1 MKNIAIVEDQIE
13 FATIIKK
20 YITEFSETNN
30 EEFNV
35 VHFSNAI
42 DFLNNYKPI
51 YAVVL
56 MDIQM
61 PYLDGMEASFK
72 LRDLDKSVPLIFIT
86 NLVQFAQK
94 GYEVDAIGF
103 LVKPVSYYDFSLK
116 FRKALDIYM
125 TVESKN
131 VTIDTPNGI
140 YRTSSDKI
148 MYVEIMNHRLYYH
161 LVDKIIEKTGVLKEA
176 EKELQKFGFLKCNQC
191 YLVNPKFIISV
202 KGKELI
208 VGNDKL
214 QISRPKYNTF
224 MMELT
229 NWYAGQGNK

>member
-1 MKNIAIVEDQIE
+1 MKNIAIVEDQIQ
-13 FATIIKK
+13 FATTIKE
-20 YITEFSETNN
+20 YIQTFSKNNN

-35 VHFSNAI
+35 IHFSNAV
-42 DFLNNYKPI
+42 DFLKDYKPI
-51 YAVVL
+51 YAIVL

-61 PYLDGMEASFK
+61 PQLDGMEASFK
-72 LRDLDKSVPLIFIT
+72 LRQIDKSVPLIFIT

-94 GYEVDAIGF
+94 GYEVDAVGF
-103 LVKPVSYYDFSLK
+103 LVKPVTYYDFSMK

-125 TVESKN
+125 TIEAKN
-131 VTIDTPNGI
+131 ITIDTPNGI

-148 MYVEIMNHRLYYH
+148 MYVEIINHRLYYH
-161 LVDKIIEKTGVLKEA
+161 LVDGVIEKTGVLKEV
-176 EKELQKFGFLKCNQC
+176 EKELQKYGFLKCNQC
-191 YLVNPKFIISV
+191 YLVNPRFIISV
-202 KGKELI
+202 KGKELL
-208 VGNDKL
+208 VGNIKL